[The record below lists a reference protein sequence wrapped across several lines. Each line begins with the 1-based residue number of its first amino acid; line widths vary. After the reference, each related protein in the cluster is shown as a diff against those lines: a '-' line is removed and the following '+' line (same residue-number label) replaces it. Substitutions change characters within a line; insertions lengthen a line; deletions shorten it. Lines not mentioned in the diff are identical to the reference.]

1 MTMITCGVCPCG
13 ETTALYEGR
22 CHWCRTAPSPNRQD
36 AHPKPTT
43 INALFSALVAELAEE
58 VPAPLSQ
65 RFTLAAIWSDLARL
79 NGETPPA
86 AVAIIAEGLPVTLAH
101 MLTHEAGTRRVWGA
115 IDTSCFGD
123 KPRLTE
129 PPQ

>member
-22 CHWCRTAPSPNRQD
+22 CHWCRTAPRSNGQD
-36 AHPKPTT
+36 ARPKADASRTV
-43 INALFSALVAELAEE
+43 NALFAALAAELAEE

-65 RFTLAAIWSDLARL
+65 RFTMAAVWADLARL

-101 MLTHEAGTRRVWGA
+101 TPTHHAETRRERA
-115 IDTSCFGD
+115 I
-123 KPRLTE
+123 PAA
-129 PPQ
+129 